1 MMDGKMKGMIM
12 SGMMALCLIL
22 GLLAALGG
30 SWLTSDEFMGN
41 EIDEDEFEVSFGL
54 NAQHISSIDGKAECD
69 SDTVKGMEAMY
80 DGSEVECDGDD
91 VVMTWS
97 LSEQCDFWT
106 ETLDDASDSAGD
118 SQAEVEGL
126 KPLADAKDDACDSAT
141 AGTMGTIGMW
151 GGVVCALL
159 AVLILVLPMAGVNA
173 LDAVPDV
180 AKTIVSWAAG
190 GLMLLGILLWYMMLP
205 DGDASAGMTL
215 WMAIGAAVLGLGA
228 SAMDEFMPADE

>member
-1 MMDGKMKGMIM
+1 MDGKMKGMIM
-12 SGMMALCLIL
+12 AGMMGLSLIL
-22 GLLAALGG
+22 GLMAVLGG
-30 SWLTSDEFMGN
+30 SWLTSDEFMG
-41 EIDEDEFEVSFGL
+41 EELEGDAEVTYGL
-54 NAQHISSIDGKAECD
+54 NALNIVSPDADC
-69 SDTVKGMEAMY
+69 SDEMVEFVEEAYTGMEA
-80 DGSEVECDGDD
+80 ECDGDTLSG
-91 VVMTWS
+91 TWAMS
-97 LSEQCDFWT
+97 DQCDFWT